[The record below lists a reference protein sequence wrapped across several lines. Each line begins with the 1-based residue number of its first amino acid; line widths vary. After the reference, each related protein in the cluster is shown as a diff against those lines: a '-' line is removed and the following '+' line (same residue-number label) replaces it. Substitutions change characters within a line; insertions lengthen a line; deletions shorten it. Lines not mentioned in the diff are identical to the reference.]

1 MPSERN
7 LDIPLF
13 PLNTVLF
20 PGGVLP
26 LKIFEQRY
34 LEMTKA
40 CLRDG
45 TPFGVCLINEGQ
57 EVGTP
62 AIPSEVGT
70 IARIDQWDMPQ
81 LGIFH
86 LVTRGTERFRILAT
100 QTASDGLIRG
110 EVAMLDPEP
119 SARVAERHGQCVE
132 VLRQLVER
140 FGEEH
145 FPPPHDYGNAS
156 WVSYRL
162 AEILPIDRFE
172 KQRMLV
178 ANDAVARLDRV
189 LHLLKRG

>member
-7 LDIPLF
+7 LSIPLF

-34 LEMTKA
+34 LDMTRD

-45 TPFGVCLINEGQ
+45 TSFGVCLINDGQ
-57 EVGTP
+57 EVGSP
-62 AIPSEVGT
+62 AVPSEVGC
-70 IARIDQWDMPQ
+70 IAGIVRWDMPQ

-86 LVTRGTERFRILAT
+86 LVARGAERFRILST
-100 QTASDGLIRG
+100 ETTPGGLIRG
-110 EVAMLDPEP
+110 QVSVLDPEP
-119 SARVAERHGQCVE
+119 AATVADRHAPCVE

-145 FPPPHDYGNAS
+145 FPPPHDYSDAS

-172 KQRMLV
+172 KQRML
-178 ANDAVARLDRV
+178 AGNDAIGRLDRV
-189 LHLLKRG
+189 LHRLKRG